1 MKLLHAALAAS
12 LMGVALA
19 PTAAEAQAQSLR
31 RNMVQGW
38 KVINDQTLIVTDRV
52 GRQYDVAL
60 KKGCTGLDWPNA
72 LGFGTGLRG
81 DLGITCLTRNDFVT
95 VAPNGGTPRQR
106 CTIASV
112 VALNSR

>member
-1 MKLLHAALAAS
+1 MKLFHAVMTAALLGA
-12 LMGVALA
+12 VIA
-19 PTAAEAQAQSLR
+19 PTAAQAQTQCLR

-52 GRQYDVAL
+52 GRQYNVAL

-72 LGFGTGLRG
+72 LGFGTGLPG
-81 DLGITCLTRNDFVT
+81 DLSITCLTRNDFVT